1 MKVVTLKYVS
11 SVTPCCLVE
20 CCQRFARIRCLH
32 IQDRRETRTLK
43 EYYVCMKVK
52 GEAGKIYTR
61 LHGVTL
67 VLTFAE
73 ISGVWVIV
81 LPCQAA

>member
-1 MKVVTLKYVS
+1 MKAVTLKYIVS
-11 SVTPCCLVE
+11 GVTPCCLVE
-20 CCQRFARIRCLH
+20 CCQRFARILCLH

-43 EYYVCMKVK
+43 EYYVCRKVK
-52 GEAGKIYTR
+52 GNAGKIYTR

-73 ISGVWVIV
+73 ISGV
-81 LPCQAA
+81 